1 MLVSGDFENLL
12 EYFEGWAG
20 NDPDLK
26 FFLDGGVELGIDYA
40 TGHPQ
45 FDYPFAWMEQ
55 PEIETIDN
63 GGGQLIERYVFGVA
77 VIQKAKIDDRQDQRQ
92 ASIETLRILYGLQKK
107 LREDNKRRTRPIG
120 DAVAFP
126 FVDINLSLM
135 KKMEVDR
142 GWANNH
148 RGWRLSMVLDMNA
161 NALLV

>member
-1 MLVSGDFENLL
+1 MLVSADFENLL
-12 EYFEGWAG
+12 EYFENWAE

-40 TGHPQ
+40 TGHPE
-45 FDYPFAWMEQ
+45 FEYPFAWLEQ

-63 GGGQLIERYVFGVA
+63 GGGQLIERYVIGVA
-77 VIQKAKIDDRQDQRQ
+77 VIQKAKIDDREAQRQ
-92 ASIETLRILYGLQKK
+92 ASIDTLRIIYRLQKK
-107 LREDNKRRTRPIG
+107 LRADNKKKSRPIG
-120 DAVAFP
+120 EESVFP

-148 RGWRLSMVLDMNA
+148 RGWRLAMVLDMNA
-161 NALLV
+161 NAILV